1 LDKVG
6 VVLLLKFHFDKA
18 IMLEVVAVALPEFF
32 LVQAFLALNFHLSL
46 QVMQDFVI
54 EFHSD
59 LKELLPVTFFVSSI
73 ADEMV
78 MVLH

>member
-1 LDKVG
+1 M
-6 VVLLLKFHFDKA
+6 VLLLKFHFDKA
-18 IMLEVVAVALPEFF
+18 IMLEVVVVAWPEFF
-32 LVQAFLALNFHLSL
+32 LVQAFLALNFHLFG
-46 QVMQDFVI
+46 QVMLDFVI